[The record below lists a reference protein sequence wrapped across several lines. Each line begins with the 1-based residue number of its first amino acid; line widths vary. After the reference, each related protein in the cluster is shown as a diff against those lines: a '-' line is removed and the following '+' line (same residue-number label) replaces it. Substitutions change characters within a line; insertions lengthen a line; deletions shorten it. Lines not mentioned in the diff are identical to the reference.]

1 MSEKFDYDLIIIGSG
16 AAGMSAARAAAA
28 NNIRVAII
36 ENELV
41 GSKSDIYRVAQLSAS
56 DIANQYYDAKKFLQ
70 LSNNQ
75 DTLTYNYPSL
85 FETIQKRVK
94 KYILAKK
101 KSFAN
106 FKIDLIHGDA
116 HFISPYEVAV
126 ANKRYSAKRFL
137 ICTGRSMNL
146 STISGIETT
155 NYYLPEDI
163 FMRVKKLPKIVLVV
177 GAGKKGIETAEYL
190 AKMGCKVIVAEKED
204 AILEGY
210 DKEAI
215 EVITNKLV
223 SGLKI
228 KILTNTKVVAI
239 QKDKNETVSNGRRVA
254 TVKVTMKRGAD
265 EKTVRVEA
273 IVFAISNRPNTELGL
288 ENAGIKFSEQGIVVN
303 DQLET
308 SVSHIFAAGDVA
320 ANPLKQSVG
329 YSTEKAA
336 YEGTLAVNN
345 ILKRNKLTL
354 TYRHFSTVLNTTPKI
369 VTVGLTEKDCLSRGI
384 KCKIVIV
391 PEIETTHSL
400 IASEKLGFLK
410 LICDKDKKL
419 LGATIVA
426 KNADLAVMEIVA
438 GMYGDL
444 TLLEHASMP
453 HINESFSDIV
463 RIAAKNLM

>member
-28 NNIRVAII
+28 SKIRVAII

-56 DIANQYYDAKKFLQ
+56 DIANQYYEAKKFLQ

-137 ICTGRSMNL
+137 VCTGRSMNL
-146 STISGIETT
+146 SAISGIETT
-155 NYYLPEDI
+155 EDI

-190 AKMGCKVIVAEKED
+190 AKMGCKVIVTEKEGT
-204 AILEGY
+204 ILEGY

-215 EVITNKLV
+215 EVVTNKLV

-254 TVKVTMKRGAD
+254 TIKVTMKRGAD

-273 IVFAISNRPNTELGL
+273 IVFAINNRPNVELGL
-288 ENAGIKFSEQGIVVN
+288 ENAGIKFSDQGIVVN

-308 SVSHIFAAGDVA
+308 SVSHIFAAGDVV
-320 ANPLKQSVG
+320 ANPIKQSVG

-400 IASEKLGFLK
+400 IAGEKLGFLK
-410 LICDKDKKL
+410 LICDKDKKF